1 MITSTQDYIA
11 YLYRLQNPNR
21 RADTVRLPPDE
32 PLYEIDLDTR
42 TIKAPE
48 FLSVE
53 YDHNAETVYFCVDR
67 YYDNTDLSELFAVVQ
82 YENADPIKEKR
93 GYVYPVP
100 YFDVSGPDVPPQKML
115 FPWVIQGPAT
125 AFAGTVTFS
134 VKFYRIS
141 DVIIDNEDGTSR
153 SVKAYDYVLN
163 TQPTTSEV
171 KHGFDIYANT
181 ENYIYPQ
188 ETIDDIYQRI
198 AEIDRAA
205 NILYWTVLTP
215 PPQTTHINPVVEGI
229 TDKSDNI
236 YNIL

>member
-21 RADTVRLPPDE
+21 QLETICLPPDE
-32 PLYEIDLDTR
+32 PLYEIDLNTR
-42 TIKAPE
+42 RITAPE

-82 YENADPIKEKR
+82 YENADPIKERR
-93 GYVYPVP
+93 GYIYPVP
-100 YFDVSGPDVPPQKML
+100 YFDVSGPDVPPQRML

-125 AFAGTVTFS
+125 EFAGTVTFS

-141 DVIIDNEDGTSR
+141 DTTVDNEDGTSR
-153 SVKAYDYVLN
+153 SVKVYDYVLN
-163 TQPTTSEV
+163 TQPVTSKV
-171 KHGFDIYANT
+171 LHGLNIHAHS
-181 ENYIYPQ
+181 ENYIYPEQ
-188 ETIDDIYQRI
+188 TIEDIYQRI
-198 AEIDRAA
+198 AEIERTD
-205 NILYWTVLTP
+205 ILYWTVLTP
-215 PPQTTHINPVVEGI
+215 LTPNTHINPAVDGI
-229 TDKSDNI
+229 TDKSEDI